1 MARKKK
7 LTGYFIEDHE
17 DIMERLEAGTATAAD
32 QKLIAAELYESDIYH
47 DSYNFC
53 TEQIEPFVARPHNPD
68 GELPA
73 SVGESLGMLLEFW
86 NANKANPACN
96 EEVMGLVRKALS
108 VGAKYSLVPCIEA
121 LAKLDSVTQQTIIQR
136 AAKASPKTSFL
147 APGFPSRLI
156 KWREYAG
163 LTQKELAKK
172 VRLPENTVMR
182 YELGTMTPQP
192 RTIRSIVNALNIP
205 LSKLVDGE
213 NEQQQP
219 IGVSS
224 ATKRAADEDSE

>member
-17 DIMERLEAGTATAAD
+17 DIMKRLEAGTATAAD
-32 QKLIAAELYESDIYH
+32 QAKAASELYDSDIYH

-53 TEQIEPFVARPHNPD
+53 TDQIEPYTARPHRPD

-73 SVGESLGMLLEFW
+73 SVGESLGLLLEFW

-96 EEVMGLVRKALS
+96 EEVMADIRRALN

-121 LAKLDSVTQQTIIQR
+121 LAKLDSVTTQTIIQR
-136 AAKASPKTSFL
+136 AAKATPKSSFL
-147 APGFPSRLI
+147 APGFPSRLT

-163 LTQKELAKK
+163 LTQKELAQKIW
-172 VRLPENTVMR
+172 LPENTVMR
-182 YELGTMTPQP
+182 YELGAMTPQP
-192 RTIRSIVNALNIP
+192 RTIRRIVNALNVP

-213 NEQQQP
+213 NEQQIP

-224 ATKRAADEDSE
+224 VKPRAADEETE